1 MAVGKG
7 VYEDLIHSDS
17 AGDQSWGGQH
27 WQVRGG
33 VVEAELAPP
42 PRLGHHWEAI
52 CLHTQAY
59 TEHHW

>member
-1 MAVGKG
+1 M
-7 VYEDLIHSDS
+7 YEDLIHSAS

-27 WQVRGG
+27 RQARGG
-33 VVEAELAPP
+33 AVEAELAPP

-52 CLHTQAY
+52 CLHTQVY